1 MSLQLAFHFIEMP
14 AEMRAFVMYTLDL
27 GDALFQQLHLY
38 VCVAKQEVDI
48 FNIRRKASMSIVF
61 RRPPISITALPP
73 KM

>member
-1 MSLQLAFHFIEMP
+1 
-14 AEMRAFVMYTLDL
+14 MYTLDL